1 MKNPILVAA
10 VLAITSTAAMAEGKP
25 GGHFIENW
33 DLNADGVVSIDDLT
47 ERRTDIF
54 TTFDANEDD
63 LIDAAEYLDFD
74 AARAADMA
82 ENAGG
87 EGHGKGPMKKIQD
100 AMSLAFNDTNKDG
113 QVSKQEFMDA
123 TAAMLEMA
131 DRNGDG
137 VISGDDFGKR

>member
-1 MKNPILVAA
+1 MLTGILRARD
-10 VLAITSTAAMAEGKP
+10 TGQ
-25 GGHFIENW
+25 GC
-33 DLNADGVVSIDDLT
+33 VV
-47 ERRTDIF
+47 
-54 TTFDANEDD
+54 
-63 LIDAAEYLDFD
+63 DAAIVDG
-74 AARAADMA
+74 AADMA

-100 AMSLAFNDTNKDG
+100 AMSLGFNDANNDG